1 MINIKEKRKQANIT
15 QSELAASIGVGQ
27 SAVAMWETG
36 ASHPRVEL
44 LPKIAS
50 VLNCTVDDLLKQEDS
65 SMEKAYLTVKDIQER
80 YDYGINKARGILRD
94 IRKSCN
100 GGKLGR
106 QAV

>member
-1 MINIKEKRKQANIT
+1 MTKGIDISSVLIYNCIRKLDILTTSISIYQVDRRIMINIKEKRKQANIT

-50 VLNCTVDDLLKQEDS
+50 VLNCTVDDLL
-65 SMEKAYLTVKDIQER
+65 R
-80 YDYGINKARGILRD
+80 
-94 IRKSCN
+94 
-100 GGKLGR
+100 
-106 QAV
+106 